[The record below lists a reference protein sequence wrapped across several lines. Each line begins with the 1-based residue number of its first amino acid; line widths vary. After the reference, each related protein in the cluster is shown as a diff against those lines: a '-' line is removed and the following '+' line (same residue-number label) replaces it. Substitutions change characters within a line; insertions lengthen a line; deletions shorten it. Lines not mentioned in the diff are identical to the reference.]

1 VTRTNVF
8 KVLYIKSL
16 SITVVNGTKCSN
28 TNRYYLTS
36 LCYITVVKVALK
48 TTLYTTETNSVTDR
62 HIAATITLF
71 LFGRKQSEFLLG
83 PETRCPA
90 GGI

>member
-1 VTRTNVF
+1 MTRTKVF
-8 KVLYIKSL
+8 KVLCIKSL

-28 TNRYYLTS
+28 TNPNYLTS
-36 LCYITVVKVALK
+36 LCYITVVNVALK
-48 TTLYTTETNSVTDR
+48 MTLYAPETNSVTDR
-62 HIAATITLF
+62 HIAATVTLF